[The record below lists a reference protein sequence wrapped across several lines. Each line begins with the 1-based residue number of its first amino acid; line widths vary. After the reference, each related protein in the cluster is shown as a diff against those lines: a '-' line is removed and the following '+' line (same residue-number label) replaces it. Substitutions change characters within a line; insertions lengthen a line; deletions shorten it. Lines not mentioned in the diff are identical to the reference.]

1 MKNRIALLRFILIL
15 SFCVLPL
22 SLFSQANGVT
32 HAGRNTGQPMFPKKE
47 YKELPNPVAV
57 NPALWN
63 KVNGVNVRWG
73 SVDERYA
80 KEIPPTVLG
89 SNTIE
94 LTAWKGE
101 RVAAQFVVY
110 GKENLEHVSFEVS
123 DLINGKERIGQGS
136 LLKGFVR
143 YVMTDEL
150 NKDKKGACG
159 QRPDATRWDSSLV
172 ADPIDHF
179 AKELAVPAMNT
190 QPAWV
195 RIWVPQDIKSG
206 VYSGTVTVKDGNRML
221 GKLNLKVNVKNRVL
235 PKVDDWAFHLDLWQ
249 NPYAV
254 ARYYQVE
261 PWSKEHFDAMRPI
274 MELYHQAGGKVI
286 TTSIMHKPWNG
297 QTYDYFE
304 SMVTWMK
311 KLDGTWSFDFS
322 VFDKWVEFMMSI
334 GIKKEIG
341 CYSMVPWAL
350 SFQYFD
356 QASNTMKFVKTQPG
370 EAAYDE
376 MWTAMLTAFAKHL
389 KEKGWFEITHIS
401 MDERPIDIM
410 LKTLKVIRK
419 ADPKFKISMA
429 GNLYQEL
436 LSELDDYCIPL
447 RLKYSKQDIEKRRA
461 EGKVTTFYTCCAEP
475 YPNTFTFSAPAEA
488 EWLGLYAAMA
498 DLDGYLRWAY
508 NSWVLEPLLD
518 SRFITWA
525 AGDTYMVYPEGRT
538 CIRFERLVAGIQ
550 DYEKIRIL
558 RNEYK
563 QKGNISALKNLERA
577 LSTFDELKLNEI
589 PASRY
594 VNKVKAEINKF

>member
-1 MKNRIALLRFILIL
+1 
-15 SFCVLPL
+15 
-22 SLFSQANGVT
+22 
-32 HAGRNTGQPMFPKKE
+32 
-47 YKELPNPVAV
+47 
-57 NPALWN
+57 
-63 KVNGVNVRWG
+63 
-73 SVDERYA
+73 
-80 KEIPPTVLG
+80 
-89 SNTIE
+89 
-94 LTAWKGE
+94 
-101 RVAAQFVVY
+101 
-110 GKENLEHVSFEVS
+110 
-123 DLINGKERIGQGS
+123 
-136 LLKGFVR
+136 
-143 YVMTDEL
+143 
-150 NKDKKGACG
+150 
-159 QRPDATRWDSSLV
+159 
-172 ADPIDHF
+172 
-179 AKELAVPAMNT
+179 
-190 QPAWV
+190 
-195 RIWVPQDIKSG
+195 
-206 VYSGTVTVKDGNRML
+206 
-221 GKLNLKVNVKNRVL
+221 
-235 PKVDDWAFHLDLWQ
+235 
-249 NPYAV
+249 
-254 ARYYQVE
+254 
-261 PWSKEHFDAMRPI
+261 MRPI

-311 KLDGTWSFDFS
+311 KLDGTWAFDFS

-401 MDERPIDIM
+401 MDERPIDVM

-563 QKGNISALKNLERA
+563 QKGNTSALRKLEKA

-589 PASRY
+589 PASQY